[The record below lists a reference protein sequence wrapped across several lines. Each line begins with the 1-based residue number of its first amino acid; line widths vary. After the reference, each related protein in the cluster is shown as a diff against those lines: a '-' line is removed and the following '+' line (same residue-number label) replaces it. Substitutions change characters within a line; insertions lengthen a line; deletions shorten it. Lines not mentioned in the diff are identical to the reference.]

1 MVSYFHSSNR
11 DDLHINEGAAVLEYT
26 CVHNLQKLDDH
37 LNRLWRGSMVWRQCD
52 GDDAIELRSDG
63 SEQCHCCLGRYSTR
77 TGVVLRRQHKWRS
90 SGEDRD
96 FECGL
101 HLDVAELLLL
111 GSISTG
117 DEEKDQA
124 YQLQRPGQ

>member
-11 DDLHINEGAAVLEYT
+11 DDLHINEGAAILEYT
-26 CVHNLQKLDDH
+26 CVHDLQKFDDH
-37 LNRLWRGSMVWRQCD
+37 FDRIWRGFVVWRQCD
-52 GDDAIELRSDG
+52 GNDATELRLDG

-90 SGEDRD
+90 SGEDRNV
-96 FECGL
+96 ERGL
-101 HLDVAELLLL
+101 HLDVVELLLL
-111 GSISTG
+111 GSISTR

-124 YQLQRPGQ
+124 YPLQGSGQ